1 MKAFIQSVGYWL
13 NQSAPYALAILLGM
27 ALKGCV

>member
-1 MKAFIQSVGYWL
+1 MKAIIQTLGNWL
-13 NQSAPYALAILLGM
+13 IHAAPYALAILLGM